1 MSGGGCWVA
10 VFPAKKVIVIVVY
23 FG

>member
-10 VFPAKKVIVIVVY
+10 VFPAKKVIVVVVY